1 MKKKVLILG
10 STGLIGH
17 QIHKLLSEESGYE
30 LFDISYRNKLHQE
43 TLLVNII
50 NEDELQNEIKKIKPN
65 FVINCIGTLIKES
78 ALNPEL
84 AVLTNALLPHRLK
97 NICDSIQAKLIHMST
112 DCVFS
117 GNNKK
122 PYKESDIKDGLDVYA
137 KTKSLGEIIENQHL
151 TIRTSVIG
159 PELKQ
164 DGEQLF
170 NWFMSEKGEIEGFS
184 DAIWSG
190 VTSLELARGVKWM
203 IENNI
208 NGLYQ
213 LTNGI
218 PISKNEILQLFKK
231 YTKKNISITPILGI
245 NIDKS
250 FIDTRKIINYKI
262 PSYEEMISEMMDF
275 INSNTEL
282 YPHYKLRAS

>member
-50 NEDELQNEIKKIKPN
+50 NEDELKNEIKKIKPN

-122 PYKESDIKDGLDVYA
+122 PYKENDIKHGLDVYA

-159 PELKQ
+159 PELKR